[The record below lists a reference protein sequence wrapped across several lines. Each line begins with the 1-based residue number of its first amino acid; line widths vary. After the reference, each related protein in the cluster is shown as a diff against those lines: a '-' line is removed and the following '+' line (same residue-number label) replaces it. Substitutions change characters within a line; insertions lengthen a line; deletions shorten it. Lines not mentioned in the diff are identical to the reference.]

1 MKATRLGVA
10 AMKFPHLLSIVLVVA
25 LAPVHAD
32 SLATQTMV
40 LTVRPVVSLS
50 VTKTGAIALEATVPG
65 DASRYQ
71 AVKLVQAQGLRVY
84 QNLSGTRRVQAEAT
98 IAGDPNDM
106 DLTCATTGQAGATLI
121 KRGVGQGPQAIT
133 GEVTPG
139 LHLYDLIWE
148 AQATGPG
155 TPAGQY
161 ECEIRFTMTEN

>member
-1 MKATRLGVA
+1 MRALC
-10 AMKFPHLLSIVLVVA
+10 LLPIVFVVS
-25 LAPVHAD
+25 LAPVHAA
-32 SLATQTMV
+32 SLATQTML

-50 VTKTGAIALEATVPG
+50 VMKTGAMTLDATVPG

-71 AVKLVQAQGLRVY
+71 AVRLVQAQGLRVY
-84 QNLSGTRRVQAEAT
+84 HNLSGTRRVQAEAT
-98 IAGDPNDM
+98 IAGAANDM
-106 DLTCATTGQAGATLI
+106 DLSCATTGQTGATLI

-155 TPAGQY
+155 TSAGQY
-161 ECEIRFTMTEN
+161 RCEVRFTMTEN